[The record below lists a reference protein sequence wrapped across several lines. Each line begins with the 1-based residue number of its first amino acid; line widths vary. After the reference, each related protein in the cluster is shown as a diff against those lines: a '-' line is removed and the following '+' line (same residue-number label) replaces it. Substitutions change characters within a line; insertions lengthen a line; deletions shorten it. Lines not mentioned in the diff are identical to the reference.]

1 MKRFSL
7 VIKEDQESV
16 TIAESVKRELLNN
29 GFIYDG
35 ENPELVCV
43 IGGDG
48 TFLSAVHQHMDSLDN
63 VVFTALNTGNLGFFS
78 DYTKDEE
85 EQFIK
90 DILYREPK
98 VEEKKLLEIKVD
110 DGVSPVKYYAV
121 NEMRVENPI
130 RTQVIDIYI
139 NREKLETCHGT
150 GVSVCTQTGSTA
162 YNRSLKGA
170 VVESGL
176 EIMELTEITGV
187 HHTLF
192 RSLGVPLI
200 LSGENVIRLKS
211 HYEEKAV
218 MCYDREYKDLR
229 GEITISCTLSDRK
242 VRIAHYRPT
251 GYISRLFHLF

>member
-7 VIKEDQESV
+7 VIKEDQESEI
-16 TIAESVKRELLNN
+16 IAEKVRTALLDS
-29 GFIYDG
+29 GFVYDG
-35 ENPELVCV
+35 KDPDLVCV

-48 TFLSAVHQHMDSLDN
+48 TFLSAVHMYLDSLDKTT
-63 VVFTALNTGNLGFFS
+63 FTALNTGNLGFFS
-78 DYTKDEE
+78 DYTKDET

-90 DILYREPK
+90 DILNKEPK
-98 VEEKKLLEIKVD
+98 TEEKKLLEIKLD
-110 DGVSPVKYYAV
+110 DGVSQKKYYAV

-130 RTQVIDIYI
+130 RTQVIDIFI

-150 GVSVCTQTGSTA
+150 GVSICTQTGSTA

-170 VVESGL
+170 VVENGL
-176 EIMELTEITGV
+176 EIMELAEITAV

-200 LSGENVIRLKS
+200 LSGENVIRLKCR
-211 HYEEKAV
+211 YEDKAV
-218 MCYDREYKDLR
+218 MCYDREHIDLK
-229 GEITISCTLSDRK
+229 GDITISCTLSDRK
-242 VRIAHYRPT
+242 VKIAHYRPT